1 MYRAI
6 LDTISCNG
14 KIWIRFLM
22 KDEKRLLKKDY
33 ILSHHPPLPNFLTHP
48 TLRLLRN
55 RKHAARPSRC
65 GRTSDCI
72 VPPMSGSSGRPIR

>member
-1 MYRAI
+1 
-6 LDTISCNG
+6 
-14 KIWIRFLM
+14 M

-55 RKHAARPSRC
+55 RKPGTRRC
-65 GRTSDCI
+65 PGKVRS
-72 VPPMSGSSGRPIR
+72 